1 MADLS
6 ILKASGMDV
15 DSLPESEQAA
25 LAGLDDSELQALAA
39 IRSKLNAGDEVSG
52 FGLSKQADG
61 NVVW

>member
-6 ILKASGMDV
+6 ILSAAGMDV
-15 DSLPESEQAA
+15 ASLPEDEQAA

-39 IRSKLNAGDEVSG
+39 IRTKLNSGDEVSG
-52 FGLSKQADG
+52 FALKDNNG